1 MRLSVFALV
10 CLFLTACA
18 TREKGRERISFN
30 KEWRFALTEKQANA
44 SAPDTD
50 DSNWRVLN
58 LPHDWSIEADFSLD
72 NPATPGG
79 GALPGGMGWY
89 RKHFKLSESDK
100 GKVIYIDFDGVYRN
114 SRVWLNGHL
123 LGFRPNGYV
132 SFRYDL
138 TPYLNYGKEENVLV
152 VQADNS
158 DQPNSRWYSGS
169 GIYRNVWLVK
179 TGQVHVDNWGTNI
192 TTPVMNADKS
202 TVEIETTLKNEAS
215 DVTVE
220 VSTLIQDKEGKTLYR
235 ISSPAEI
242 AAGGKKI
249 VTHTIEMF
257 YPELWSVRNPYLY
270 TAITEVRVGNKL
282 TDRYRTTFG
291 IRKFDWDEH
300 TGFSLNGEPTKILGV
315 CLHHDLGCLG
325 SAVNPRA
332 LERQLQMM
340 KDMGANAVRTS
351 HNPPA
356 PELLDICDRIGLL
369 VQDEAFDMWRKR
381 KSPYDYAQY
390 FDEWHE
396 KDLTDQVLRDRNH
409 PSLLIWTPTNEEF
422 WPDRVQYPRLMHDLY
437 NLTKMIDPTRPFHGA
452 SGGTHIATDI
462 WTVHNYEQ
470 DPAKLKEKL
479 YNGGKLM
486 EAPKWE
492 IHLMPM
498 NIGYNGLKYTDQY
511 AFPEYKKD
519 MPYLVDE
526 FGGIKWNPSQQM
538 ESAQNTS
545 WGYGEPPR
553 SLEEFYA
560 RLEGQVDAVLSLSND
575 IWGYCYTQLT
585 DVEQEQNGIYYY
597 DRTPKFDMKRIH
609 TIFSKT
615 PESK

>member
-89 RKHFKLSESDK
+89 RKHFKLPESDK
-100 GKVIYIDFDGVYRN
+100 GKVIYIDFDGVYQN

-381 KSPYDYAQY
+381 KSPYDYARY

-409 PSLLIWTPTNEEF
+409 PSLCGASE
-422 WPDRVQYPRLMHDLY
+422 
-437 NLTKMIDPTRPFHGA
+437 TKYWSNGNMPMPTR
-452 SGGTHIATDI
+452 S
-462 WTVHNYEQ
+462 VS
-470 DPAKLKEKL
+470 K
-479 YNGGKLM
+479 
-486 EAPKWE
+486 
-492 IHLMPM
+492 
-498 NIGYNGLKYTDQY
+498 
-511 AFPEYKKD
+511 
-519 MPYLVDE
+519 
-526 FGGIKWNPSQQM
+526 
-538 ESAQNTS
+538 
-545 WGYGEPPR
+545 PP
-553 SLEEFYA
+553 
-560 RLEGQVDAVLSLSND
+560 
-575 IWGYCYTQLT
+575 T
-585 DVEQEQNGIYYY
+585 
-597 DRTPKFDMKRIH
+597 
-609 TIFSKT
+609 
-615 PESK
+615 

>member
-1 MRLSVFALV
+1 MSWLSRPITATSLIPLVF
-10 CLFLTACA
+10 
-18 TREKGRERISFN
+18 
-30 KEWRFALTEKQANA
+30 
-44 SAPDTD
+44 
-50 DSNWRVLN
+50 RVRH
-58 LPHDWSIEADFSLD
+58 LPECMV
-72 NPATPGG
+72 G
-79 GALPGGMGWY
+79 
-89 RKHFKLSESDK
+89 
-100 GKVIYIDFDGVYRN
+100 
-114 SRVWLNGHL
+114 
-123 LGFRPNGYV
+123 
-132 SFRYDL
+132 
-138 TPYLNYGKEENVLV
+138 ENRT
-152 VQADNS
+152 S
-158 DQPNSRWYSGS
+158 PC
-169 GIYRNVWLVK
+169 
-179 TGQVHVDNWGTNI
+179 GQFGGTNI

-235 ISSPAEI
+235 ISSPVEI
-242 AAGGKKI
+242 AAGGKKT

-381 KSPYDYAQY
+381 KSPYDYARY

-409 PSLLIWTPTNEEF
+409 PSVFMWSIGNEVLEQWQHADADTLSLEAANLILNAGHPV
-422 WPDRVQYPRLMHDLY
+422 DDKDLVRY
-437 NLTKMIDPTRPFHGA
+437 RHERTGIDRPFA
-452 SGGTHIATDI
+452 GGDR
-462 WTVHNYEQ
+462 Q
-470 DPAKLKEKL
+470 
-479 YNGGKLM
+479 
-486 EAPKWE
+486 AP
-492 IHLMPM
+492 
-498 NIGYNGLKYTDQY
+498 G
-511 AFPEYKKD
+511 
-519 MPYLVDE
+519 
-526 FGGIKWNPSQQM
+526 
-538 ESAQNTS
+538 
-545 WGYGEPPR
+545 
-553 SLEEFYA
+553 
-560 RLEGQVDAVLSLSND
+560 
-575 IWGYCYTQLT
+575 
-585 DVEQEQNGIYYY
+585 
-597 DRTPKFDMKRIH
+597 
-609 TIFSKT
+609 
-615 PESK
+615 

>member
-30 KEWRFALTEKQANA
+30 QEWRFALTEKQANA

-89 RKHFKLSESDK
+89 RKHFKLPESDK

-235 ISSPAEI
+235 ISSPVEI
-242 AAGGKKI
+242 AAGGKKT

-381 KSPYDYAQY
+381 KSPYDYARY

-609 TIFSKT
+609 AIFSKT

>member
-89 RKHFKLSESDK
+89 RKHFKLPESDK

-242 AAGGKKI
+242 AAGGKKT

-381 KSPYDYAQY
+381 KSPYDYARY

-396 KDLTDQVLRDRNH
+396 KDLTDQILRDRNH

>member
-30 KEWRFALTEKQANA
+30 QEWRFALTEKQANA

-89 RKHFKLSESDK
+89 RKHFKLPESDK

-235 ISSPAEI
+235 ISSPVEI
-242 AAGGKKI
+242 AAGGKKT

-340 KDMGANAVRTS
+340 KDMGANAARPS

-381 KSPYDYAQY
+381 KSPYDYARY

>member
-30 KEWRFALTEKQANA
+30 QEWRFALTEKQANA

-381 KSPYDYAQY
+381 KSPYDYARY

-597 DRTPKFDMKRIH
+597 DRTPKFDMRRIH
-609 TIFSKT
+609 AIFSKT

>member
-30 KEWRFALTEKQANA
+30 QEWRFALTEKQANA

-89 RKHFKLSESDK
+89 RKHFKLPESDK

-235 ISSPAEI
+235 ISSPVEI
-242 AAGGKKI
+242 AAGGKKT

-381 KSPYDYAQY
+381 KSPYDYARY

>member
-89 RKHFKLSESDK
+89 RKHFKLPESDK

-235 ISSPAEI
+235 ISSPVEI
-242 AAGGKKI
+242 AAGGKKT

-332 LERQLQMM
+332 LERQLQIM

-381 KSPYDYAQY
+381 KSPYDYARY

-609 TIFSKT
+609 PIFSKT
-615 PESK
+615 PDSK

>member
-89 RKHFKLSESDK
+89 RKHFKLPESDK

-242 AAGGKKI
+242 AAGGKKT

-381 KSPYDYAQY
+381 KSPYDYARY

-396 KDLTDQVLRDRNH
+396 KDLTDQILRDRNH

-609 TIFSKT
+609 AIFSKT

>member
-235 ISSPAEI
+235 ISSPVEI
-242 AAGGKKI
+242 AAGGKKT

-332 LERQLQMM
+332 LERQLQIM

-381 KSPYDYAQY
+381 KSPYDYARY

-609 TIFSKT
+609 AIFSKT
-615 PESK
+615 PDSK

>member
-235 ISSPAEI
+235 ISSPVEI
-242 AAGGKKI
+242 AVGGKKT

-356 PELLDICDRIGLL
+356 PEL
-369 VQDEAFDMWRKR
+369 
-381 KSPYDYAQY
+381 
-390 FDEWHE
+390 
-396 KDLTDQVLRDRNH
+396 
-409 PSLLIWTPTNEEF
+409 SLI
-422 WPDRVQYPRLMHDLY
+422 
-437 NLTKMIDPTRPFHGA
+437 
-452 SGGTHIATDI
+452 HI
-462 WTVHNYEQ
+462 
-470 DPAKLKEKL
+470 
-479 YNGGKLM
+479 
-486 EAPKWE
+486 
-492 IHLMPM
+492 
-498 NIGYNGLKYTDQY
+498 
-511 AFPEYKKD
+511 
-519 MPYLVDE
+519 
-526 FGGIKWNPSQQM
+526 
-538 ESAQNTS
+538 
-545 WGYGEPPR
+545 
-553 SLEEFYA
+553 
-560 RLEGQVDAVLSLSND
+560 
-575 IWGYCYTQLT
+575 
-585 DVEQEQNGIYYY
+585 
-597 DRTPKFDMKRIH
+597 
-609 TIFSKT
+609 
-615 PESK
+615 

>member
-242 AAGGKKI
+242 AAGGKKT

-381 KSPYDYAQY
+381 KSPYDYARY

-609 TIFSKT
+609 AIFSKT
-615 PESK
+615 PDSK